1 MNALVTQSSTAMALT
16 DSELIE
22 VLGNSLYPG
31 AAVQSIKLVLGYCKA
46 AGLDPMKKPVHIVPM
61 WDSKSSKMRDV
72 VMPGIGLYRTDAD
85 RTGNFAGQTEPEF
98 GPMVNA
104 KIGGVDICYPEWAKV
119 TVKKR
124 LADGMVAE
132 FTATEYWME
141 NYAVKGGKEKSIA
154 PNAMW
159 QKRPR
164 GQIAKCA
171 AAQALRLAF
180 PGGGAQPT
188 AEEMEGKTLYG
199 DGTDAAAGG
208 GTVVDGATG
217 EIIKD
222 DAPVWPDDAFAKKLP
237 QFRKALSDGRTVDEV
252 IAWAQTKGRL
262 TDAQL
267 AELRKPVAP
276 APAAV
281 EPAADA
287 PTVTAAEIEAGM
299 RAAKTVDA
307 LNEAA
312 GLMNAITDDA
322 QRKPLETLYDELAA
336 KFNNAE

>member
-1 MNALVTQSSTAMALT
+1 MNAIVTQSSTALALT
-16 DSELIE
+16 DGELIE

-61 WDSKSSKMRDV
+61 WDSKAKKMRDV
-72 VMPGIGLYRTDAD
+72 IMPGIGLYRTDAE
-85 RTGNFAGQTEPEF
+85 RTGKFAGQSKPEF
-98 GPMVNA
+98 GPMVTE
-104 KIGGVDICYPEWAKV
+104 KLGGVEITYPEWAEV
-119 TVKKR
+119 TVKK
-124 LADGMVAE
+124 LMDNGTIAE
-132 FTATEYWME
+132 YTAQEFWIE
-141 NYAVKGGKEKSIA
+141 NYAVKGGQEKSIA
-154 PNAMW
+154 PNSMW

-222 DAPVWPDDAFAKKLP
+222 EAPVWPDDAFAKKLP
-237 QFRKALSDGRTVDEV
+237 QFRKALAEGRSVDEV

-262 TDAQL
+262 TEAQL
-267 AELRKPVAP
+267 AEIRKPVTP
-276 APAAV
+276 TAA
-281 EPAADA
+281 EPANNA
-287 PTVTAAEIEAGM
+287 PTVTAAEVEAGM

-312 GLMNAITDDA
+312 GLIDAITDEA
-322 QRKPLETLYDELAA
+322 QRKPLETLYDQLVAA
-336 KFNNAE
+336 FNNAE

>member
-1 MNALVTQSSTAMALT
+1 MNAIVTQSSTALALT
-16 DSELIE
+16 DGELIE

-61 WDSKSSKMRDV
+61 WDSKAGKMRDV

-104 KIGGVDICYPEWAKV
+104 KIGGVDISYPEWAKV

-154 PNAMW
+154 PNSMW

-188 AEEMEGKTLYG
+188 AEEMEGKTLYEAG
-199 DGTDAAAGG
+199 ADGGAASGS
-208 GTVVDGATG
+208 VIDGATG
-217 EIIKD
+217 EIIKEE
-222 DAPVWPDDAFAKKLP
+222 APVWPNDAFARQLP
-237 QFRKALSDGRTVDEV
+237 KFRAALENGKTVDEV
-252 IAWAQTKGRL
+252 IAWAQTKGKL
-262 TDAQL
+262 TDVQL
-267 AELRKPVAP
+267 AELRKPL
-276 APAAV
+276 APAAA

-287 PTVTAAEIEAGM
+287 PTVTAAEVEAGM
-299 RAAKTVDA
+299 RAAKNLDA

-312 GLMNAITDDA
+312 GLMNAITDEA